1 MIETFAFQLFLP
13 VWCLYLVV
21 FLFGTII
28 GSFLNVYIYRFH
40 TGKSL
45 NGSSH
50 CLSCAKPLAWYELFP
65 LLSYLGL
72 RGRCHGCGCRIPVR
86 YFLVELTTGLLFVLA
101 ASVVS
106 SLIEFGWL
114 LGMLIVLLLITV
126 YDYYHFIIAD
136 EFTAAL
142 MVLMAGWLSWQWWV
156 GSLTVP
162 DLLWTVGAALA
173 GAGFYFALW
182 AVSRGAWLGFGD
194 VKLAIPLGLW
204 VGPLGVFSFVVGSF
218 WVGAVISI
226 FIMGWHRYQR
236 GQKRLQLSSQSL
248 TMKSAVPFAPFMII
262 GAALVYFLQ
271 FDALSLF
278 SFI

>member
-1 MIETFAFQLFLP
+1 MLTTLAAELLLP
-13 VWCLYLVV
+13 IWSLYLIV
-21 FLFGTII
+21 FVFGVII

-50 CLSCAKPLAWYELFP
+50 CLSCAKPLRWYELFP
-65 LLSYLGL
+65 LLSYVCL
-72 RGRCHGCGCRIPVR
+72 RGRCRGCGCRIPAR
-86 YFLVELTTGLLFVLA
+86 YFVVELVTGCLFMLA
-101 ASVVS
+101 ASVVGS
-106 SLIEFGWL
+106 WIEFGWL
-114 LGMLIVLLLITV
+114 LGVLIVLLLITV
-126 YDYYHFIIAD
+126 YDYNHFIIPD
-136 EFTAAL
+136 EFTFAL
-142 MVLMAGWLSWQWWV
+142 TILMASWLSWQWWNGV
-156 GSLTVP
+156 LTTN
-162 DLLWTVGAALA
+162 DGLWTAGAAAA
-173 GAGFYFALW
+173 GAAFFLALW

-218 WVGAVISI
+218 WVGAIVSLMIL
-226 FIMGWHRYQR
+226 GWHRYQR
-236 GQKRLQLSSQSL
+236 GQKRLQLSSQTL

>member
-1 MIETFAFQLFLP
+1 MIESFSLELLLP
-13 VWCLYLVV
+13 AWSLYLIV
-21 FLFGTII
+21 FLFGVII

-72 RGRCHGCGCRIPVR
+72 RGRCRGCGCRIPVR
-86 YFLVELTTGLLFVLA
+86 YFVVELLTGMLFVLG
-101 ASVVS
+101 ASVAS
-106 SLIEFGWL
+106 DLIEFVWL

-126 YDYYHFIIAD
+126 YDYYHYIIPD
-136 EFTAAL
+136 EFSIAL
-142 MVLMAGWLSWQWWV
+142 MVLMTSWLSWQWWNGV
-156 GSLTVP
+156 LSPV
-162 DLLWTVGAALA
+162 DLLWTVGGALA
-173 GAGFYFALW
+173 AAAFFFALW

-204 VGPLGVFSFVVGSF
+204 VGPMGVFSFVVGSF
-218 WVGAVISI
+218 WVGAIISI
-226 FIMGWHRYQR
+226 FILCWHRFER
-236 GQKRLQLSSQSL
+236 GQKRLQLSSQTL
-248 TMKSAVPFAPFMII
+248 TMKSAVPFAPFMIL

-278 SFI
+278 SFV